1 MVVRNPAASR
11 AASIVAPHDTTNG
24 ALTPPGPIT
33 APPRAEPAAR
43 PPISAAET
51 QVNASV
57 SLPSLTTRPT
67 SAYWQENIGAIVTP
81 ASRLHATPAA
91 IERAAI
97 SGAVHSTASPSSIR

>member
-1 MVVRNPAASR
+1 MVALHETR
-11 AASIVAPHDTTNG
+11 NG

-33 APPRAEPAAR
+33 APPIAEPAAR

-57 SLPSLTTRPT
+57 SLPRVTERPT
-67 SAYWQENIGAIVTP
+67 SAYWQENIGAIVRP
-81 ASRLHATPAA
+81 ASKLHATPAA

-97 SGAVHSTASPSSIR
+97 SGAVQSTASPSSSR